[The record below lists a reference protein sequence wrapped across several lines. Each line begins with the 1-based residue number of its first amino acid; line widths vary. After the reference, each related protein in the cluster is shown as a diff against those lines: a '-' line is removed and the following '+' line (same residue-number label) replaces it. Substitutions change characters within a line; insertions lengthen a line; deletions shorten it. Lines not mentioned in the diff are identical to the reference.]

1 MPFRNTGTSLAA
13 TVPAVTGM
21 LGADGLRLA
30 AGASLPKLCHQITTA
45 AATRM
50 IAAAPIA
57 RLNMASDSL
66 GY

>member
-1 MPFRNTGTSLAA
+1 MAT

-21 LGADGLRLA
+21 LGATVCALA
-30 AGASLPKLCHQITTA
+30 AGASLPELRHQITTA
-45 AATRM
+45 ATARM

-57 RLNMASDSL
+57 RLIIASDSL